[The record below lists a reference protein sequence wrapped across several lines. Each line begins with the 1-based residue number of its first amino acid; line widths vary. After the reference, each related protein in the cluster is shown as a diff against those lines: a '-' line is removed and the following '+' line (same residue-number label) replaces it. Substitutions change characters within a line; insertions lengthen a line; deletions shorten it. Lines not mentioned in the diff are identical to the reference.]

1 MYTIL
6 HAIVGYFFLLLTVR
20 ILSRRPGGQLTLA
33 EFVIVFLVGG
43 VIITATIGDDRS
55 MTNCVCAVITV
66 ALLHRLIS
74 WLKSRY
80 PTFGA
85 VVDGTPLVLL
95 NKGQW
100 QSEAMR
106 KAHVDE
112 RDVMATARTKGLKT
126 LDEIKYAILER
137 NGSISVIKADE
148 KAEG

>member
-33 EFVIVFLVGG
+33 EFVIVLLIGG

>member
-33 EFVIVFLVGG
+33 EFVIVFLIGG

>member
-1 MYTIL
+1 M
-6 HAIVGYFFLLLTVR
+6 
-20 ILSRRPGGQLTLA
+20 
-33 EFVIVFLVGG
+33 
-43 VIITATIGDDRS
+43 IITATIGDDRS